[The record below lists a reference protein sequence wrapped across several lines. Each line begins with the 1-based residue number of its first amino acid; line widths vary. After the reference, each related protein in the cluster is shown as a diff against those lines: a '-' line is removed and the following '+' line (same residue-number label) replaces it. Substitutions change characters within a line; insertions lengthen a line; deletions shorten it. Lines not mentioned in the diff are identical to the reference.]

1 MILDY
6 QRTGFIIHI
15 LIVKN
20 KHSRIVY
27 RTVLF
32 FIFIAMAKV
41 LFRFHTWT
49 WQLMNH
55 PILLSTHTSAHLV
68 LRNASAISRWFR
80 SSASSKSDPELVQ
93 IRNLFRADK
102 ALKMS
107 KTNLRPRMHPEATL
121 FFLVGSRR
129 QLKKGFDTIWIWYT
143 NNCDG
148 CFEIN
153 DQY

>member
-6 QRTGFIIHI
+6 QRTGFYNPH
-15 LIVKN
+15 LWIVKN
-20 KHSRIVY
+20 KHSLIVP
-27 RTVLF
+27 
-32 FIFIAMAKV
+32 
-41 LFRFHTWT
+41 HTIYFYC
-49 WQLMNH
+49 H
-55 PILLSTHTSAHLV
+55 GEGVVSLSTHERGSWWITQYFYPHTHQHIWCCV
-68 LRNASAISRWFR
+68 ISRRWFR
-80 SSASSKSDPELVQ
+80 SSASSKRDPELFQ

-107 KTNLRPRMHPEATL
+107 KTNLRPRMHPAATRFFPRSAEAAI
-121 FFLVGSRR
+121 
-129 QLKKGFDTIWIWYT
+129 KKGWDTIWIWYT